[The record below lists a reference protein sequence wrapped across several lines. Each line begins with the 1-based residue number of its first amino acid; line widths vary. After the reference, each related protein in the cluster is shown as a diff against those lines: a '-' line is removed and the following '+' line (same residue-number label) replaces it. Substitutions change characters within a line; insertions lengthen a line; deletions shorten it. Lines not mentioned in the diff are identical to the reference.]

1 MVHCADC
8 GFLSVQKPSSP
19 ELEETD
25 GDLRRRWMLPSDPS
39 RPSYKLYKDC
49 PVCFANAVNLAE
61 EIAAYGEFRPE
72 TVDAVI
78 RFERDCPRFTPW
90 RRGFS
95 PKEHYEMIQMDEMR
109 RWQERQRESDRQWQE
124 AQRQSERD
132 WQEQQA
138 LANREWQQKEQRTT
152 RRLQIALAFMAGA
165 FGLLGAFGS
174 RFFSAPQ
181 QQGPAVPSLAAPSS
195 AQQPAPAPK
204 QEQ

>member
-1 MVHCADC
+1 
-8 GFLSVQKPSSP
+8 
-19 ELEETD
+19 
-25 GDLRRRWMLPSDPS
+25 
-39 RPSYKLYKDC
+39 
-49 PVCFANAVNLAE
+49 
-61 EIAAYGEFRPE
+61 
-72 TVDAVI
+72 
-78 RFERDCPRFTPW
+78 
-90 RRGFS
+90 
-95 PKEHYEMIQMDEMR
+95 MIQMDEMR

-181 QQGPAVPSLAAPSS
+181 QQGPAVPSLAVPSS

-204 QEQ
+204 